1 MFQIIST
8 HWWRDCATK
17 TESEYDL
24 RFDAY
29 EEYVRELID
38 RIVGMSLRGVK
49 LCNRWTEKHPGKCLR
64 GFCKKANHFRFGS
77 GHCRAAQHLIRREG
91 LVRGRARGSVLQGKP
106 NWNKLSFRYDPS
118 RGCRVKGDPHDGGA
132 RQREADGG
140 GSTLAAR
147 RLPRSRMPSIAS
159 TGRHQR
165 RNSSLLCSAKRAG

>member
-17 TESEYDL
+17 TESAYDL

-77 GHCRAAQHLIRREG
+77 GHCRRRAAQHLIRREG
-91 LVRGRARGSVLQGKP
+91 LVRGRARVLCCKESQIGT
-106 NWNKLSFRYDPS
+106 N
-118 RGCRVKGDPHDGGA
+118 
-132 RQREADGG
+132 
-140 GSTLAAR
+140 
-147 RLPRSRMPSIAS
+147 
-159 TGRHQR
+159 
-165 RNSSLLCSAKRAG
+165 